1 MIANLKG
8 RIEAI
13 GAEGLAKDYL
23 IVGVG
28 GIGFKVYV
36 PTSVLETSGGT
47 GRQVELFTHLHV
59 RENDLTLYGCG
70 SEDELA
76 LFELL
81 LGVSGVGPRVALAM
95 LSTMPADSLRLAIA
109 QGKAE
114 VLARVPGI
122 GPKTAKKII
131 FDLKDKVEVEFGP
144 EAVPFLTDA
153 DAEVIAA
160 LTSLGYSVVEA
171 QAALQSLPDEEME
184 IEERVRLALAY
195 FAKG

>member
-13 GAEGLAKDYL
+13 GKDYL
-23 IVGVG
+23 IVGLG

-36 PTSVLETSGGT
+36 PTSFLETSEGL

-59 RENDLTLYGCG
+59 RENELTLYGCS

-95 LSTMPADSLRLAIA
+95 LATMPPDSLRLAIA
-109 QGKAE
+109 QGNAE
-114 VLARVPGI
+114 VLTRVPGI
-122 GPKTAKKII
+122 GPKMAKKIV
-131 FDLKDKVEVEFGP
+131 FNLKDKVEVEFGP
-144 EAVPFLTDA
+144 EAVPLLTEA

>member
-13 GAEGLAKDYL
+13 GKEYL
-23 IVGVG
+23 IVSVG

-36 PTSVLETSGGT
+36 PTSFLETSEAI

-59 RENDLTLYGCG
+59 RENELTLYGCS

-81 LGVSGVGPRVALAM
+81 LRVSGVGPRVALAM
-95 LSTMPADSLRLAIA
+95 LSTMPPDSLRLAIA
-109 QGKAE
+109 QGNAE
-114 VLARVPGI
+114 VLATVPGI
-122 GPKTAKKII
+122 GPKMAKKIV
-131 FDLKDKVEVEFGP
+131 FHLKDSVEVQFGP
-144 EAVPFLTDA
+144 EAIPFLTEADA
-153 DAEVIAA
+153 DVIAA
-160 LTSLGYSVVEA
+160 LTSLGYSVAEA

-195 FAKG
+195 FARG

>member
-13 GAEGLAKDYL
+13 GKEYL
-23 IVGVG
+23 IVSVG

-36 PTSVLETSGGT
+36 PTSFLETSEAI

-59 RENDLTLYGCG
+59 RENELTLYGCN

-81 LGVSGVGPRVALAM
+81 LRVSGVGPRVALAM
-95 LSTMPADSLRLAIA
+95 LSTMPPDSLRLAIA
-109 QGKAE
+109 QGNAE
-114 VLARVPGI
+114 VLATVPGI
-122 GPKTAKKII
+122 GPKMAKKIV
-131 FDLKDKVEVEFGP
+131 FHLKDSVEVQFGP
-144 EAVPFLTDA
+144 EAIPFLTEADA
-153 DAEVIAA
+153 DVIAA

-171 QAALQSLPDEEME
+171 QAALQSLPDEEMA

-195 FAKG
+195 FARG

>member
-8 RIEAI
+8 RVEAI
-13 GAEGLAKDYL
+13 GKDYVVL
-23 IVGVG
+23 GVG
-28 GIGFKVYV
+28 GIGFKVHV
-36 PTSVLETSGGT
+36 PTSFLETVEGL

-59 RENDLTLYGCG
+59 RENELVLYGCG

-81 LGVSGVGPRVALAM
+81 LTVSGVGPRVSLAM
-95 LSTMPADSLRLAIA
+95 LSAMSPDSLRLAIA
-109 QGKAE
+109 QGNVE
-114 VLARVPGI
+114 VLCRVPGI
-122 GPKTAKKII
+122 GPKMAKKIV
-131 FDLKDKVEVEFGP
+131 FHLKDRVAVELGP
-144 EAVPFLTDA
+144 EAVPFLTEA

-171 QAALQSLPDEEME
+171 QTALQSLPAEEME

-195 FAKG
+195 FISPHRTR

>member
-13 GAEGLAKDYL
+13 GKDYV
-23 IVGVG
+23 IVDVG
-28 GIGFKVYV
+28 GIGFKVYI
-36 PTSVLETSGGT
+36 PTSFLETSEGL
-47 GRQVELFTHLHV
+47 GRQAELFTHLHV
-59 RENDLTLYGCG
+59 RENELTLYGCG
-70 SEDELA
+70 SEDELT

-95 LSTMPADSLRLAIA
+95 LSTMSPDSLRLAIA
-109 QGKAE
+109 QGNA
-114 VLARVPGI
+114 VALTRVPGI
-122 GPKTAKKII
+122 GPKMAKKIV
-131 FDLKDKVEVEFGP
+131 FHLKDRVEVEFGP
-144 EAVPFLTDA
+144 EAVFLLTDA

-171 QAALQSLPDEEME
+171 QAALQSLPADEME

-195 FAKG
+195 FARG

>member
-13 GAEGLAKDYL
+13 GKDYL
-23 IVGVG
+23 VVGVG

-36 PTSVLETSGGT
+36 PTSVLETAEGL

-59 RENDLTLYGCG
+59 RENELTLYGCG
-70 SEDELA
+70 SEDALA

-81 LGVSGVGPRVALAM
+81 LGVSGVGPRVALVM
-95 LSTMPADSLRLAIA
+95 LSTMSPDSLRLAIA
-109 QGKAE
+109 QGNA
-114 VLARVPGI
+114 VALTRVPGI
-122 GPKTAKKII
+122 GPKMAKKIV
-131 FDLKDKVEVEFGP
+131 FHLKDKIAVEVGP
-144 EAVPFLTDA
+144 EAAPFLTDA

-171 QAALQSLPDEEME
+171 QSAIQSLPAEEME
-184 IEERVRLALAY
+184 IEERVRLALGY

>member
-13 GAEGLAKDYL
+13 GKDYL

-36 PTSVLETSGGT
+36 PTSLLGNAEGP
-47 GRQVELFTHLHV
+47 GRQADLFTHLRV
-59 RENDLTLYGCG
+59 RENELALYGCS

-81 LGVSGVGPRVALAM
+81 LSVSGVGPKVALAM
-95 LSTMPADSLRLAIA
+95 LSTMSADSLRLAIA
-109 QGKAE
+109 QGNAE
-114 VLARVPGI
+114 VLTRAPGI
-122 GPKTAKKII
+122 GPKMAKKII
-131 FDLKDKVEVEFGP
+131 FHLKDKVEVEFVP
-144 EAVPFLTDA
+144 EAVPLLTEA

-171 QAALQSLPDEEME
+171 QAALQSLPAEEME

>member
-8 RIEAI
+8 TIEAI
-13 GAEGLAKDYL
+13 GKDYL
-23 IVGVG
+23 VIGVG

-36 PTSVLETSGGT
+36 PTSVLETAEGL
-47 GRQVELFTHLHV
+47 GRQVEVFTHLHV
-59 RENDLTLYGCG
+59 RENELTLYGCG

-81 LGVSGVGPRVALAM
+81 LSVSGVGPKVALAM
-95 LSTMPADSLRLAIA
+95 LSTLSPDSLRLAIA
-109 QGKAE
+109 QGNA
-114 VLARVPGI
+114 VALARVPGI
-122 GPKTAKKII
+122 GPKMAKKIV
-131 FDLKDKVEVEFGP
+131 FHLKDRIAAEVGP

-171 QAALQSLPDEEME
+171 QAA
-184 IEERVRLALAY
+184 R
-195 FAKG
+195 

>member
-1 MIANLKG
+1 MIANMKG

-13 GAEGLAKDYL
+13 GKGYV

-36 PTSVLETSGGT
+36 PTSFLETAEGL
-47 GRQVELFTHLHV
+47 GRQVELFTHLRV
-59 RENDLTLYGCG
+59 RENELALYGCG

-81 LGVSGVGPRVALAM
+81 LSVSGVGPKVALAM
-95 LSTMPADSLRLAIA
+95 LSTMSPDSLRLAIA
-109 QGKAE
+109 QGNAE
-114 VLARVPGI
+114 VLCRVPGI
-122 GPKTAKKII
+122 GPKMAKKII
-131 FDLKDKVEVEFGP
+131 FHLKDRVAVEVGP
-144 EAVPFLTDA
+144 EAVPFLTEA
-153 DAEVIAA
+153 DTEVIAA

-171 QAALQSLPDEEME
+171 QTALQSLPPEEMP

>member
-13 GAEGLAKDYL
+13 GKDYV
-23 IVGVG
+23 IVDVG
-28 GIGFKVYV
+28 GIGFKVYI
-36 PTSVLETSGGT
+36 PTSFLETSEGL
-47 GRQVELFTHLHV
+47 GRQAELFTHLHV
-59 RENDLTLYGCG
+59 RENELTLYGCG
-70 SEDELA
+70 SEDELT

-95 LSTMPADSLRLAIA
+95 LSTMSPDSLRLAIA
-109 QGKAE
+109 QGNA
-114 VLARVPGI
+114 VALTRVPGI
-122 GPKTAKKII
+122 GPKMAKKIV
-131 FDLKDKVEVEFGP
+131 FHLKDRVEVEFGP
-144 EAVPFLTDA
+144 EAVFLLTDA

-171 QAALQSLPDEEME
+171 QAALQSLPAEEME

-195 FAKG
+195 FARG

>member
-13 GAEGLAKDYL
+13 GKDYL
-23 IVGVG
+23 VVGVG

-36 PTSVLETSGGT
+36 PTSVLETSEGL

-59 RENDLTLYGCG
+59 RENELTLYGCG
-70 SEDELA
+70 SEDALA

-95 LSTMPADSLRLAIA
+95 LSTMSPDSLRLAIA
-109 QGKAE
+109 QGNA
-114 VLARVPGI
+114 VALTRVPGI
-122 GPKTAKKII
+122 GPKMAKKIV
-131 FDLKDKVEVEFGP
+131 FHLKDRIAVEVGP

-171 QAALQSLPDEEME
+171 QSAIQSLPAEEME

>member
-13 GAEGLAKDYL
+13 GKDYL
-23 IVGVG
+23 VVGVG

-36 PTSVLETSGGT
+36 PTSVLETSEGL
-47 GRQVELFTHLHV
+47 GRQAELFTHLHV
-59 RENDLTLYGCG
+59 RENELTLYGCG
-70 SEDELA
+70 SEDELT

-95 LSTMPADSLRLAIA
+95 LSTMSPDSLRLAIA
-109 QGKAE
+109 QGNA
-114 VLARVPGI
+114 VALTRVPGI
-122 GPKTAKKII
+122 GPKMAKKIV
-131 FDLKDKVEVEFGP
+131 FHLKDRVEVEFGP
-144 EAVPFLTDA
+144 EAVFLLTDA

-171 QAALQSLPDEEME
+171 QAALQSLPAEEME

-195 FAKG
+195 FARG

>member
-13 GAEGLAKDYL
+13 GKDYL

-36 PTSVLETSGGT
+36 PTSLLENAEGP
-47 GRQVELFTHLHV
+47 GRQADLFTHLRV
-59 RENDLTLYGCG
+59 RENELALYGCS

-81 LGVSGVGPRVALAM
+81 LSVSGVGPKVALAM
-95 LSTMPADSLRLAIA
+95 LSTMSADSLRLAIA
-109 QGKAE
+109 QGNAE
-114 VLARVPGI
+114 VLTRAPGI
-122 GPKTAKKII
+122 GPKMAKKII
-131 FDLKDKVEVEFGP
+131 FHLKDKVEVEFVP
-144 EAVPFLTDA
+144 EAVPLLTEA

-171 QAALQSLPDEEME
+171 QAALQSLPAEEME

>member
-13 GAEGLAKDYL
+13 GKEYL
-23 IVGVG
+23 IVSVG

-36 PTSVLETSGGT
+36 PTSFLETSEAI

-59 RENDLTLYGCG
+59 RENELTLYGCN
-70 SEDELA
+70 SDDELA

-81 LGVSGVGPRVALAM
+81 LRVSGVGPRVALAM
-95 LSTMPADSLRLAIA
+95 LSTMPPDSLRLAIA
-109 QGKAE
+109 QGNAE
-114 VLARVPGI
+114 VLATVPGI
-122 GPKTAKKII
+122 GPKMAKKIV
-131 FDLKDKVEVEFGP
+131 FHLKDRIEVELGP
-144 EAVPFLTDA
+144 EAVPFLSEADA
-153 DAEVIAA
+153 DVIAA
-160 LTSLGYSVVEA
+160 LTSLGYSVAEA

-195 FAKG
+195 FARG

>member
-13 GAEGLAKDYL
+13 GKDYL

-36 PTSVLETSGGT
+36 PTSFLETSEGL

-59 RENDLTLYGCG
+59 RENELTLYGCS

-95 LSTMPADSLRLAIA
+95 LSTMPPDSLRLAIA
-109 QGKAE
+109 QGNAE
-114 VLARVPGI
+114 MLTRVPGI
-122 GPKTAKKII
+122 GPKMAKKII
-131 FDLKDKVEVEFGP
+131 FSLKDKVEVEFGP
-144 EAVPFLTDA
+144 EAVPFLTEA

-171 QAALQSLPDEEME
+171 QAALQSLPAEEME

-195 FAKG
+195 FARG

>member
-8 RIEAI
+8 RSEAI
-13 GAEGLAKDYL
+13 GKDYL

-36 PTSVLETSGGT
+36 PTSFLETSGGI
-47 GRQVELFTHLHV
+47 GRQVELFTHLRV
-59 RENDLTLYGCG
+59 RENELVLYGCG

-76 LFELL
+76 LFEMLL
-81 LGVSGVGPRVALAM
+81 TVSGVGPKVALAM
-95 LSTMPADSLRLAIA
+95 LSTMSPDSLRLAIA
-109 QGKAE
+109 RGDA
-114 VLARVPGI
+114 VALARVPGI
-122 GPKTAKKII
+122 GPKMAKKIV
-131 FDLKDKVEVEFGP
+131 FHLKDRVEVEFGP
-144 EAVPFLTDA
+144 AAVPFLTEA

-171 QAALQSLPDEEME
+171 QAALQSLPAEEME

-195 FAKG
+195 FARG

>member
-8 RIEAI
+8 KIEAI
-13 GAEGLAKDYL
+13 GKDYL
-23 IVGVG
+23 VVGVG

-36 PTSVLETSGGT
+36 PTSVLETSEGL

-70 SEDELA
+70 SEDALA

-95 LSTMPADSLRLAIA
+95 LSTLSPDSLRLAIA
-109 QGKAE
+109 QGNA
-114 VLARVPGI
+114 VALTRVPGI
-122 GPKTAKKII
+122 GPKMAKKIVFHLRDRI
-131 FDLKDKVEVEFGP
+131 AVEVGP
-144 EAVPFLTDA
+144 EAVPFLTDS

-171 QAALQSLPDEEME
+171 QAAIQTLPAEEME
-184 IEERVRLALAY
+184 IEERGRLALGY
-195 FAKG
+195 FARG

>member
-13 GAEGLAKDYL
+13 RKDHL
-23 IVGVG
+23 VVSVG
-28 GIGFKVYV
+28 GVGFKVYV
-36 PTSVLETSGGT
+36 PTSFLENLGGI

-59 RENDLTLYGCG
+59 RENELAMYGFN
-70 SEDELA
+70 SEDERA

-81 LGVSGVGPRVALAM
+81 LSVSGVGPKVAMSLLSAM
-95 LSTMPADSLRLAIA
+95 SPDSLRLAIA
-109 QGKAE
+109 QGNAE
-114 VLARVPGI
+114 ALTRVPGI
-122 GPKTAKKII
+122 GPKMARKIV
-131 FDLKDKVEVEFGP
+131 FHLKDKVAVELGP
-144 EAVPFLTDA
+144 EAVPLLTEA

-171 QAALQSLPDEEME
+171 QAALQSLPAEEMP

>member
-13 GAEGLAKDYL
+13 GKEYL
-23 IVGVG
+23 IVSVG

-36 PTSVLETSGGT
+36 PTSFLETSEAI

-59 RENDLTLYGCG
+59 RENELTLYGCN

-81 LGVSGVGPRVALAM
+81 LRVSGVGPRVALAM
-95 LSTMPADSLRLAIA
+95 LSTMPPDSLRLAIA
-109 QGKAE
+109 QGNAE
-114 VLARVPGI
+114 VLATVPGI
-122 GPKTAKKII
+122 GPKMAKKIV
-131 FDLKDKVEVEFGP
+131 FHLKDSVEIQFGP
-144 EAVPFLTDA
+144 EAIPFLTEADA
-153 DAEVIAA
+153 DVIAA
-160 LTSLGYSVVEA
+160 LTSLGYSVAEA

-195 FAKG
+195 FARG

>member
-13 GAEGLAKDYL
+13 GKDYL

-36 PTSVLETSGGT
+36 PTSFLETSGGT

-109 QGKAE
+109 QGNA
-114 VLARVPGI
+114 VALARVPGI
-122 GPKTAKKII
+122 GPKMAKKII
-131 FDLKDKVEVEFGP
+131 FHLKDKVEVEFGP

-160 LTSLGYSVVEA
+160 LTGLGYSVVEA
-171 QAALQSLPDEEME
+171 QAALQSLPAEEMP
-184 IEERVRLALAY
+184 IEERVRSALAY
-195 FAKG
+195 FARG

>member
-13 GAEGLAKDYL
+13 GKDYL
-23 IVGVG
+23 VVGVG

-36 PTSVLETSGGT
+36 PTSVLETSEGL

-59 RENDLTLYGCG
+59 RENELTLYGCG
-70 SEDELA
+70 SEDALA

-95 LSTMPADSLRLAIA
+95 LSTMSPDSLRLAIA
-109 QGKAE
+109 QGNA
-114 VLARVPGI
+114 VALTRVPGI
-122 GPKTAKKII
+122 GPKMAKKIV
-131 FDLKDKVEVEFGP
+131 FHLKDRIAVEVGP

-160 LTSLGYSVVEA
+160 LTGLGYSVVEA
-171 QAALQSLPDEEME
+171 QAALQSLPAEEME

-195 FAKG
+195 FARG

>member
-13 GAEGLAKDYL
+13 GRDYL
-23 IVGVG
+23 VVGVG

-36 PTSVLETSGGT
+36 PTSFLETAEGL

-59 RENDLTLYGCG
+59 RENELTLYGCG

-95 LSTMPADSLRLAIA
+95 LSTMSPDSLRLAIA
-109 QGKAE
+109 QGNA
-114 VLARVPGI
+114 VALTRVPGI
-122 GPKTAKKII
+122 GPKMAKKIV
-131 FDLKDKVEVEFGP
+131 FHLKDRIAVEVGP

-171 QAALQSLPDEEME
+171 QAALQSLPAEEME

-195 FAKG
+195 FARG

>member
-13 GAEGLAKDYL
+13 GKDY
-23 IVGVG
+23 VVVDVG
-28 GIGFKVYV
+28 GVGFKVYV
-36 PTSVLETSGGT
+36 PTSFLETVDGL

-59 RENDLTLYGCG
+59 RENELALYGCR
-70 SEDELA
+70 SEDELT

-81 LGVSGVGPRVALAM
+81 LNVSGVGPRVALAM
-95 LSTMPADSLRLAIA
+95 LSTMSPESLRLAIA
-109 QGKAE
+109 QGNAE

-122 GPKTAKKII
+122 GPKMAKKIV
-131 FDLKDKVEVEFGP
+131 FHLKDKVAVEVGP
-144 EAVPFLTDA
+144 EAVPFLTEA

-171 QAALQSLPDEEME
+171 QAALQSLPAEEMPL
-184 IEERVRLALAY
+184 EERVRLALAY
-195 FAKG
+195 FARR

>member
-13 GAEGLAKDYL
+13 GKEYL
-23 IVGVG
+23 IVSVG

-36 PTSVLETSGGT
+36 PTSFLETSEAI

-59 RENDLTLYGCG
+59 RENELTLYGCN

-81 LGVSGVGPRVALAM
+81 LRVSGVGPRVALAM
-95 LSTMPADSLRLAIA
+95 LSTMPPDSLRLAIA
-109 QGKAE
+109 QGNAE
-114 VLARVPGI
+114 VLATVPGI
-122 GPKTAKKII
+122 GPKMAKKIV
-131 FDLKDKVEVEFGP
+131 FHLKDSVEVQFGP
-144 EAVPFLTDA
+144 EAIPFLTEADA
-153 DAEVIAA
+153 DVIAA
-160 LTSLGYSVVEA
+160 LTSLGYSVAEA